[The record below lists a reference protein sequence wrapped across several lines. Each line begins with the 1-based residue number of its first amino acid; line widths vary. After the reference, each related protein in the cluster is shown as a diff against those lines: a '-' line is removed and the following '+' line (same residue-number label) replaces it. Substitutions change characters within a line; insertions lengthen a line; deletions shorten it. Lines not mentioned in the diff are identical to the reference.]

1 MNEKEI
7 AELRRRFRPDKS
19 SITHVRGCYVNENK
33 EIIAQF
39 DQSLALMTQEEGEKF
54 LGLLRK
60 TLSGTVGKNLIDI
73 TFATQQ
79 VVDGEEHR
87 LLMALR
93 NSALREEEAVQALFQ
108 RCIASLTM
116 EGNYLILLAYDTYDV
131 PFRSRDGEKQADG
144 GNGEVFSYILC
155 SVCPVKPTK
164 PALSYHVQE
173 NEFRDQKMDY
183 LVSAPELGFLFPAF
197 DERSTNLYNALY
209 YTRDTADSRQ
219 EFIDAVFRTPAPMPA
234 QEQKETF
241 QSILGEALGEECSFE
256 VVQSVHEQF
265 CGLIQEHKQSH
276 EAQPLT
282 ISKGT
287 VRQVLSSCGVSEDRS
302 QLFAQ
307 QYDEAFGGDTDLSPK
322 NLVDARQIELKTP
335 DVTIQVN
342 PERSDLVKT
351 QVIDGKKYIL
361 IRADEGV
368 EVNGVNI
375 YIGE

>member
-7 AELRRRFRPDKS
+7 AELRRRIRPDKS
-19 SITHVRGCYVNENK
+19 SITHVRGCYVNESR

-39 DQSLALMTQEEGEKF
+39 DQSLALMTQEESEKF

-60 TLSGTVGKNLIDI
+60 SLSGTVGKNLIDI
-73 TFATQQ
+73 TFTTQQ
-79 VVDGEEHR
+79 VVDSPEHR

-93 NSALREEEAVQALFQ
+93 SSALGEEEAVQALFE
-108 RCIASLTM
+108 RCIASLTI
-116 EGNYLILLAYDTYDV
+116 EGNYLVLLAYDTYDV
-131 PFRSRDGEKQADG
+131 PFRSRDGEKQVDA

-155 SVCPVKPTK
+155 CVCPVKQTK

-173 NEFRDQKMDY
+173 NEFHEQKMDY

-219 EFIDAVFRTPAPMPA
+219 EFIDAVFHTPAPMPA
-234 QEQKETF
+234 QEQRETF
-241 QSILGEALGEECSFE
+241 QSILGEALGEECSLD

-265 CGLIQEHKQSH
+265 CGLIQEHKESR
-276 EAQPLT
+276 EVEPLT

-322 NLVDARQIELKTP
+322 NLVDAKQMELKTP

-342 PERSDLVKT
+342 PERSDLVRTK
-351 QVIDGKKYIL
+351 VIDGKKYIL
-361 IRADEGV
+361 IRAD
-368 EVNGVNI
+368 
-375 YIGE
+375 

>member
-234 QEQKETF
+234 QEQRETF

>member
-7 AELRRRFRPDKS
+7 AELRRRIRPDKS
-19 SITHVRGCYVNENK
+19 SITHVRGCYVNESR

-39 DQSLALMTQEEGEKF
+39 DQSLALMTQEESEKF

-60 TLSGTVGKNLIDI
+60 SLSGTVGKNLIDI
-73 TFATQQ
+73 TFTTQQ
-79 VVDGEEHR
+79 VVDSPEHR

-93 NSALREEEAVQALFQ
+93 SSALGEEEAVQALFE
-108 RCIASLTM
+108 RCIASLTI
-116 EGNYLILLAYDTYDV
+116 EGNYLVLLAYDTYDV
-131 PFRSRDGEKQADG
+131 PFRSRDGEKQVDA

-155 SVCPVKPTK
+155 CVCPVKQTK

-173 NEFRDQKMDY
+173 NEFHEQKMDY

-219 EFIDAVFRTPAPMPA
+219 EFIDAVFHTPAPMPA
-234 QEQKETF
+234 QEQRETF
-241 QSILGEALGEECSFE
+241 QSILGEALGEECSLD

-265 CGLIQEHKQSH
+265 CGLIQEHKESH
-276 EAQPLT
+276 EVEPLT

-322 NLVDARQIELKTP
+322 NLVDAKQMELKTP

-368 EVNGVNI
+368 EVNGVPI
-375 YIGE
+375 HITE